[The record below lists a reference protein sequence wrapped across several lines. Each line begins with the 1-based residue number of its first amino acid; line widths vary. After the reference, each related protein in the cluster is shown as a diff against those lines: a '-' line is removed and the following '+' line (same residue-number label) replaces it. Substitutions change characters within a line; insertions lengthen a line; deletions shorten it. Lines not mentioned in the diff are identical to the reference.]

1 MRKTISVLLCAVMT
15 LCLLSACG
23 NKQSAEELAA
33 LDLMTQVIAG
43 DLSVLE
49 TCTGYEQL
57 PTDFD
62 IFEDTVKTVRA
73 KTVIQ
78 TLEVT
83 ENEDGSKNVI
93 LGADAPDLLTAYNT
107 ISVNWLTKALSDPTL
122 TDADIETG
130 ILTDLASDETLA
142 NWRIELLV
150 TANEDETF
158 TIDVTKAMASIE
170 AVYTCNLTTIL
181 E

>member
-1 MRKTISVLLCAVMT
+1 MKKIISVLLCAVMS

-23 NKQSAEELAA
+23 KKQSAEELAA
-33 LDLMTQVIAG
+33 LDLMTQVVAG

-49 TCTGYEQL
+49 TCTGYEKL
-57 PTDFD
+57 PADFD
-62 IFEDTVKTVRA
+62 IFEETIKTVRA
-73 KTVIQ
+73 KTVVQ

-93 LGADAPDLLTAYNT
+93 LGADAPDLLTAYGT
-107 ISVNWLTKALSDPTL
+107 ISVDWLTKALSDPTL
-122 TDADIETG
+122 TDTDIETG
-130 ILTDLASDETLA
+130 ILTDLARDETLA
-142 NWRIELLV
+142 NWKIELLV
-150 TANEDETF
+150 TANEDETV
-158 TIDVTKAMASIE
+158 TIDVSKAMASIE